1 MMALNDG
8 KAERAMHD
16 AAHAGG
22 GGGRDGKA
30 AKPKKGAAKKAPKK
44 AAAKP
49 KKAEEAVAKAR
60 SKVDSD
66 DLDAAKA
73 AKRIVARW
81 DAWQKATG
89 ELHDVNVEIRNRNK
103 AAEESFKA
111 EIEKGIEAGN
121 ERQAAAK
128 LHDVVS
134 AWQDWQEAV
143 AQGTEERKEAKEK
156 RSKAGKAF
164 ERAVEESRQLSLFG
178 DD

>member
-8 KAERAMHD
+8 GKERALHE
-16 AAHAGG
+16 AHAGG

-30 AKPKKGAAKKAPKK
+30 PKKKGAAKKAPKK
-44 AAAKP
+44 AEAKP
-49 KKAEEAVAKAR
+49 KKAAPEAVAKAR
-60 SKVDSD
+60 TKVDSD

-73 AKRIVARW
+73 AKRIVSRW

-89 ELHDVNVEIRNRNK
+89 ELHDVNVEIRNRSK
-103 AAEESFKA
+103 AAEECFKA
-111 EIEKGIEAGN
+111 EIEKGIEAGSTA
-121 ERQAAAK
+121 QAASK
-128 LHDVVS
+128 LHSVVG
-134 AWQDWQEAV
+134 AWQDWQEAI